1 MKDCSLTMRVVN
13 DEITFEGRDIS
24 LVELSAMA
32 GFLQVFIGTE
42 AVKRGTDIEDV
53 KDNVLDIHLTAM
65 QELERLIDE
74 GKIYVTEGGGM
85 MWLQRGRR

>member
-1 MKDCSLTMRVVN
+1 MQDCTLIMKVRD
-13 DEITFEGRDIS
+13 DEISFEGRDIS

-65 QELERLIDE
+65 QELERLIRD
-74 GKIYVTEGGGM
+74 GKINVEGVE
-85 MWLQRGRR
+85 

>member
-1 MKDCSLTMRVVN
+1 MQDCSLTMRVVN

-74 GKIYVTEGGGM
+74 GQISVTEGE
-85 MWLQRGRR
+85 

>member
-1 MKDCSLTMRVVN
+1 MQDCTLTMKVRD
-13 DEITFEGRDIS
+13 DEISFEGRDIS

-42 AVKRGTDIEDV
+42 AVKRGADIEDV

-65 QELERLIDE
+65 QELDRLISE
-74 GKIYVTEGGGM
+74 GKVRVEEVE
-85 MWLQRGRR
+85 

>member
-1 MKDCSLTMRVVN
+1 MQDCSLTMRVVN

>member
-1 MKDCSLTMRVVN
+1 MQDCSLTMRVVN

-65 QELERLIDE
+65 QELERLLDE
-74 GKIYVTEGGGM
+74 GKIFVTE
-85 MWLQRGRR
+85 RE

>member
-1 MKDCSLTMRVVN
+1 MKVRS
-13 DEITFEGRDIS
+13 DEISFEGRDIS

-42 AVKRGTDIEDV
+42 AVKRGADIEDV

-65 QELERLIDE
+65 QELERLIHE
-74 GKIYVTEGGGM
+74 GKINVEGVE
-85 MWLQRGRR
+85 

>member
-1 MKDCSLTMRVVN
+1 MQDCSLTMRVVD

-74 GKIYVTEGGGM
+74 GKISVTEGE
-85 MWLQRGRR
+85 

>member
-1 MKDCSLTMRVVN
+1 MQDCSLTMRVVN

-32 GFLQVFIGTE
+32 GFLQVFIGME

-65 QELERLIDE
+65 QEIERLIDE
-74 GKIYVTEGGGM
+74 GKISLTEGE
-85 MWLQRGRR
+85 